1 MTIEEFK
8 YRFENLD
15 TSLILDKSKSDND
28 LWFLDNMNAEQQ
40 QRWQKL
46 IEKNKGRPYREVV
59 LDRLLTTPRM
69 KETTA
74 NLKERIKRTILLT
87 RWKLM
92 ESDSTPQNYHKVN
105 NTG

>member
-1 MTIEEFK
+1 MEEFK

-15 TSLILDKSKSDND
+15 TSLILDKSKSDNS
-28 LWFLDNMNAEQQ
+28 LWFLDNVSGEQQ

-46 IEKNKGRPYREVV
+46 IEKNKGLTYGEAV
-59 LDRLLTTPRM
+59 LDTLLTTPRM

-74 NLKERIKRTILLT
+74 NLKERIKRTILLA